1 MTPYYIGPPLINI
14 QSDYPTLIKIPVDY
28 PTFNEL
34 GPAWEAN
41 PNNPDHWIYNQ
52 EVGWREK
59 TWEERQPSFSLE
71 NDFLTPVIGEKILRP
86 AASIPATVVKYGL
99 YLAGGLG
106 LAWAASSVAL
116 AIYDGVERLVT

>member
-1 MTPYYIGPPLINI
+1 MGPPL
-14 QSDYPTLIKIPVDY
+14 PFTVDY
-28 PTFNEL
+28 LNES

-59 TWEERQPSFSLE
+59 TLGERQPSLK
-71 NDFLTPVIGEKILRP
+71 NDFLNPVIGEKILRP
-86 AASIPATVVKYGL
+86 TASVSATLVKYGL

-106 LAWAASSVAL
+106 VAWAASSVAL